1 MKLATFTLALLFT
14 TNLLAFTWGANG
26 HRIVAHICETH
37 LSESA
42 KSELKDI
49 LGKEYLAE
57 IANWP
62 DYIKS
67 EKGWDFAKPW
77 HYMTVHGDQTVA
89 EAMMQSEKTEKI
101 DNVIEGIELM
111 KDILEGDQKAI
122 DLFQGLMDKNKV
134 KPLAGSIKATAFA
147 FLIHFIGDIHQ
158 PMHCGKNRDLGG
170 NKIKVLFFDKEANVH
185 SVWDSHIVEKEYLS
199 YTEFARFVEKHCHK
213 IKSECESDGIF
224 TWAEESIEL
233 REEIYDTLYDYT
245 DRDTGLP
252 DFSYKYQHYY
262 LPKVEERLA
271 AAGYRAA
278 KMINN
283 LNN

>member
-1 MKLATFTLALLFT
+1 MKYLFSFVLLVVLPQLMF
-14 TNLLAFTWGANG
+14 AWGPNG
-26 HRIVAHICETH
+26 HRVVAKICYDNLAPDARTMVDN
-37 LSESA
+37 A
-42 KSELKDI
+42 
-49 LGKEYLAE
+49 LGDDYLE
-57 IANWP
+57 QVSNWP

-77 HYMTVHGDQTVA
+77 HFMTVHGDQTVA
-89 EAMMQSEKTEKI
+89 EAMMQSEKTTKI

-111 KDILEGDQKAI
+111 KDILQGDQKAI

-185 SVWDSHIVEKEYLS
+185 SVWDTHIVEKEHLS

-213 IKSECESDGIF
+213 MKATCESDGIY

-233 REEIYDTLYDYT
+233 REEIYDTLYNYT
-245 DRDTGLP
+245 DRETGLP
-252 DFSYKYQHYY
+252 DFSYQYQHDF

-278 KMINN
+278 KMINS